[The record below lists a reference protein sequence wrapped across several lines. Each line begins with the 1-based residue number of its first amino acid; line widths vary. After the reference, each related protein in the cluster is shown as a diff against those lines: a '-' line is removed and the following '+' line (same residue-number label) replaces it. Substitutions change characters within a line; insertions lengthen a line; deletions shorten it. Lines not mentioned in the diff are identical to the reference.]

1 MQAITTPPSE
11 PALDR
16 ETLSARVRAARH
28 DKRMTL
34 VQVAQAA
41 GISAATVSRVERG
54 QMSLTYEKLTAL
66 ARALGIELSSLLA
79 GSGATGSSSS
89 AGPSLTRAGQGVSYR
104 SDAYLYTWLNA
115 DLARKRMTP
124 TRMVV
129 YARTVQESPGYS
141 RHAGE
146 EFLFVLSGALQVH
159 FETGEAIDVAQ
170 GDCLYFDSRVG
181 HFFLSSG
188 EGNAEI
194 IGAIS
199 ETG

>member
-1 MQAITTPPSE
+1 
-11 PALDR
+11 
-16 ETLSARVRAARH
+16 
-28 DKRMTL
+28 
-34 VQVAQAA
+34 
-41 GISAATVSRVERG
+41 
-54 QMSLTYEKLTAL
+54 MSLTYEKLTAL

-79 GSGATGSSSS
+79 GAGAEPAGG

-115 DLARKRMTP
+115 DRVRKSMTP

-129 YARTVQESPGYS
+129 YARTVEEAPGYS

-146 EFLFVLSGALQVH
+146 EFVFVLSGALQVH
-159 FETGEAIDVAQ
+159 FETGEVLDVAK

-181 HFFLSSG
+181 HFFLSTG
-188 EGNAEI
+188 RGNAEI

-199 ETG
+199 EA

>member
-1 MQAITTPPSE
+1 MHRPTPDSV
-11 PALDR
+11 LDR
-16 ETLSARVRAARH
+16 ESLSARVRAARH
-28 DKRMTL
+28 GRRMTL
-34 VQVAQAA
+34 VQVAEAA

-79 GSGATGSSSS
+79 GTGTEPAGE

-115 DLARKRMTP
+115 DRVRKSMTP

-129 YARTVQESPGYS
+129 YARTVAEAPGYS

-146 EFLFVLSGALQVH
+146 EFVFVLAGALQVH
-159 FETGEAIDVAQ
+159 FETGEVLDVAK

-181 HFFLSSG
+181 HFFLSTG
-188 EGNAEI
+188 RGNAEI

-199 ETG
+199 EAG

>member
-1 MQAITTPPSE
+1 MHAMTTPHSE

-34 VQVAQAA
+34 VQVAHAA

-79 GSGATGSSSS
+79 GNGAAGSSST
-89 AGPSLTRAGQGVSYR
+89 GPSLTRAGQGVSYR

-129 YARTVQESPGYS
+129 YARTLQDSPGYS

-159 FETGEAIDVAQ
+159 FETGEVIDVAQ

-181 HFFLSSG
+181 HFFLSTG
-188 EGNAEI
+188 KGNAEI